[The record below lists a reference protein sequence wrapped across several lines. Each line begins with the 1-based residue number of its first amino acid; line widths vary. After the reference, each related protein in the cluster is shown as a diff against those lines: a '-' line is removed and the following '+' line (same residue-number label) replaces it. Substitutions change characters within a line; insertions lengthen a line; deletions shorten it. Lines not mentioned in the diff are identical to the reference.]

1 MNKRSKIYLLLT
13 AASAVMLAASFLLS
27 LETLKGI
34 RRQRQEAAVIEE
46 YLKNYSASVREN
58 ETASSEVSSKEEPEE
73 TVCDETEGTIPVSS
87 GIVDD
92 RYYSRDGV
100 TYTPD
105 FAKGTLDSV
114 LEIPCISLKRGVYTG
129 SRSEIEYDLSIWL
142 TTVSSPE
149 IKLGETH
156 YAIYGHNHLVQDLSF
171 NRLKDVRIGDRFTLT
186 KEDRIYAY
194 RVTDILADWRNSGR
208 KKYATNM
215 NQDPSLC
222 FIFTCG
228 RDHWLLNGQSTRYK
242 DYIVVGTLQGVYSA
256 AEWQDKEN
264 VPPEPETV
272 TFVARNLMKTRL
284 EVRTE
289 SDTQGMVLKVAQMD
303 ENDRFVQGSVL
314 SILDSDG
321 IEVISWVQENGYKEL
336 RLPEGT
342 WVIAV
347 TEQDDKYE
355 EPPGKEVTVTS
366 SLTKVIT
373 IGEETEEKPVS
384 NSAALLIIAT
394 LSAVLTAVFL
404 TLFTVSLW
412 KHKHSNN
419 LSDSDQTGEDYTN
432 ILRR

>member
-1 MNKRSKIYLLLT
+1 MNKRSKVYLLLT
-13 AASAVMLAASFLLS
+13 AASAVLLAASFLFS
-27 LETLKGI
+27 LDTLKGI
-34 RRQRQEAAVIEE
+34 QRQRQEAAVIEE

-58 ETASSEVSSKEEPEE
+58 ETASSETAFEEEPEDS
-73 TVCDETEGTIPVSS
+73 VSDETESTVPVSS
-87 GIVDD
+87 GIIDD

-105 FAKGTLDSV
+105 FAKGILDCV

-129 SRSEIEYDLSIWL
+129 SRAEIEYDLSIWL
-142 TTVSSPE
+142 TTVSSPD

-171 NRLKDVRIGDRFTLT
+171 NRLKDVRIGDGFTLT
-186 KEDRIYAY
+186 KEDRVYSY
-194 RVTDILADWRNSGR
+194 RVTDIFADWRSSGR

-215 NQDPSLC
+215 SQDPSLC

-256 AEWQDKEN
+256 EEWRDKEN
-264 VPPEPETV
+264 TPPSPEKETV
-272 TFVARNLMKTRL
+272 VFVTRNLVKTRL
-284 EVRTE
+284 EVETE
-289 SDTQGMVLKVAQMD
+289 SDVQGVTLKVAHFD

-321 IEVISWVQENGYKEL
+321 IEVISWVQEGEFKEIH
-336 RLPEGT
+336 LPEGT

-347 TEQDDKYE
+347 TELDGKYE
-355 EPPGKEVTVTS
+355 EPPGKEVTVSS
-366 SLTKVIT
+366 SLTKILT

-384 NSAALLIIAT
+384 NSEALLIIA
-394 LSAVLTAVFL
+394 LISAVLTAVFL
-404 TLFTVSLW
+404 TLFIVSLW
-412 KHKHSNN
+412 KHKHGND
-419 LSDSDQTGEDYTN
+419 LPGADQTGEDYTN
-432 ILRR
+432 N